1 MNRRNVSFL
10 FVLMFAVSTVML
22 QASGTPDAPSG
33 FVGDE
38 TCLECHSELINKYS
52 KNIHYRLHEF
62 EVKGLVKNG
71 CESCHGPGAAHAEDG
86 DAEKIFSFKN
96 AAPDQSSAVCLNCH
110 KSLDTSDW
118 NLSDHALSEVAC
130 SKCHPIHQGK
140 SLKKSDPYLCMSC
153 HKDIKV
159 KSYYP
164 SHHPMREGKMKC
176 SSCHQHHGSLV
187 KNLKTNER
195 LNDLCFS
202 CHADK
207 RGPFVFEHAPV
218 TEDCLSCH
226 NPHGTV
232 ANNLLKQNEPFLC
245 LQCHESHFHA
255 GRLGLEEPRT
265 LPSTQWVSMNPHGTE
280 GWRRAFLT
288 KCTQCHFKIH
298 GTDNPSQAMSGRGK
312 GMIR

>member
-1 MNRRNVSFL
+1 MNRRNLFFL
-10 FVLMFAVSTVML
+10 FFLVIFAATVAL
-22 QASGTPDAPSG
+22 AAAEG
-33 FVGDE
+33 FVGDKV
-38 TCLECHSELINKYS
+38 CLECHDDVMENYE
-52 KNIHYRLHEF
+52 KNVHYRIQDF
-62 EVKGLVKNG
+62 ELKGLKKG
-71 CESCHGPGAAHAEDG
+71 CESCHGPGAAHAEEG
-86 DAEKIFSFKN
+86 DAAKIFTFKSASAE
-96 AAPDQSSAVCLNCH
+96 AASAACLKCH
-110 KSLDTSDW
+110 RTMRASDW
-118 NLSDHALSEVAC
+118 HLSDHAPDEVAC
-130 SKCHPIHQGK
+130 SKCHPIHKGK
-140 SLKKSDPYLCMSC
+140 SVIKSDPYLCMAC
-153 HKDIKV
+153 HKDV
-159 KSYYP
+159 RVQAMYP
-164 SHHPMREGKMKC
+164 SHHPLREGKMKC

-187 KNLKTNER
+187 NNLKTNER

-255 GRLGLEEPRT
+255 GRLGLTDART
-265 LPSTQWVSMNPHGTE
+265 LPSTQWTSQNPHGTE

-298 GTDNPSQAMSGRGK
+298 GTDNPSQTTSGRGK

>member
-1 MNRRNVSFL
+1 MIKRIFL
-10 FVLMFAVSTVML
+10 SLFFLIFLLSAATLFA
-22 QASGTPDAPSG
+22 AAGW
-33 FVGDE
+33 VGDQ
-38 TCLECHSELINKYS
+38 TCIECHSELMDHYKMNV
-52 KNIHYRLHEF
+52 HYRMHNF
-62 EVKGLVKNG
+62 ETKGISSKG
-71 CESCHGPGAAHAEDG
+71 CESCHGPGQAHAEDG
-86 DAEKIFSFKN
+86 DPAKIFSFKTASPDRSSN
-96 AAPDQSSAVCLNCH
+96 ACLNCH
-110 KSLDTSDW
+110 RSLNSSDW
-118 NLSDHALSEVAC
+118 NLSDHALNEVSCAT
-130 SKCHPIHQGK
+130 CHPIHQGK
-140 SLKKSDPYLCMSC
+140 GLAKKEPDMCLDC
-153 HKDIKV
+153 HKEIRV

-164 SHHPMREGKMKC
+164 SHHPIREGKMKC

-187 KNLKTNER
+187 KNLRTNER

-226 NPHGTV
+226 APHGTV

-255 GRLGLEEPRT
+255 GRVGLSETRT
-265 LPSTQWVSMNPHGTE
+265 LPSTQWTSQNPHGSE

-298 GTDNPSQAMSGRGK
+298 GTDNPSQAISGGGK
-312 GMIR
+312 GMVR

>member
-1 MNRRNVSFL
+1 MTKRNLIFL
-10 FVLMFAVSTVML
+10 FAVVFALSTVAL
-22 QASGTPDAPSG
+22 HATTGWT
-33 FVGDE
+33 GDK
-38 TCLECHSELINKYS
+38 TCLECHSELMKNYKM
-52 KNIHYRLHEF
+52 NIHFRLQQF
-62 EVKGLVKNG
+62 EVKGLSKVG
-71 CESCHGPGAAHAEDG
+71 CESCHGPGAAHADEG
-86 DAEKIFSFKN
+86 DTAKIFSFKTVK
-96 AAPDQSSAVCLNCH
+96 PDQSSAACLKCH
-110 KSLDTSDW
+110 QSLKASDW

-130 SKCHPIHQGK
+130 CKCHPIHQGK
-140 SLKKSDPYLCMSC
+140 SVVKSDPYLCLSC

-164 SHHPMREGKMKC
+164 SHHPIREGKMKC

-195 LNDLCFS
+195 LNDLCFA

-218 TEDCLSCH
+218 TEDCLGCH
-226 NPHGTV
+226 DPHGTV
-232 ANNLLKQNEPFLC
+232 ANNLLTQNEPFLC

-255 GRLGLEEPRT
+255 GRLGLEETRT
-265 LPSTQWVSMNPHGTE
+265 LPSTQHVSLNPHGTE

-298 GTDNPSQAMSGRGK
+298 GTDDPSQTISGRGK
-312 GMIR
+312 GMTR